1 MFQVEY
7 SRNLLF
13 ADGRQMDRVFTMVL
27 DRTRSQLDVPTL
39 RTLFGAKQRPGRN
52 GTPDVSPRLAAVIE
66 KPRWDLTLFKV
77 HFGLLTLKGY
87 TKGEHVLRFEAIV
100 HNTKQ
105 LRCGRVLDRFGEIVD
120 RLAGMVDRFTTTLD
134 CVDIG
139 FLPRTPSMSC
149 RYPPSSAAPASAA
162 ST

>member
-1 MFQVEY
+1 
-7 SRNLLF
+7 
-13 ADGRQMDRVFTMVL
+13 MDRVFTMVL

-105 LRCGRVLDRFGEIVD
+105 LRCGRVIERFPRIVA
-120 RLAGMVDRFTTTLD
+120 RLHEMVD
-134 CVDIG
+134 G
-139 FLPRTPSMSC
+139 FLSTLAAGDHAWVTDDTLEQLPAPSQVGQT
-149 RYPPSSAAPASAA
+149 RVGGIDL
-162 ST
+162 

>member
-1 MFQVEY
+1 VFQVEY

-66 KPRWDLTLFKV
+66 KRRWDLTLFKV
-77 HFGLLTLKGY
+77 HFGLLTLTG
-87 TKGEHVLRFEAIV
+87 
-100 HNTKQ
+100 
-105 LRCGRVLDRFGEIVD
+105 
-120 RLAGMVDRFTTTLD
+120 
-134 CVDIG
+134 
-139 FLPRTPSMSC
+139 LPKIMS
-149 RYPPSSAAPASAA
+149 
-162 ST
+162 T